1 MQNAEALIKKSTNS
15 SQTCYFSKEK
25 NIIKVYVKIMYNTC
39 NLNPKIK
46 LKSTS
51 VKSK

>member
-25 NIIKVYVKIMYNTC
+25 NIIKVYVKIMYRNAS
-39 NLNPKIK
+39 NNSLR
-46 LKSTS
+46 
-51 VKSK
+51 

>member
-25 NIIKVYVKIMYNTC
+25 SIIKVYVKIMY
-39 NLNPKIK
+39 IIH
-46 LKSTS
+46 
-51 VKSK
+51 VI